1 MKNKKMFEKEK
12 EKLKEKIQT
21 NNIVDINISSDLK
34 ELIMSFVK
42 RKIFK

>member
-21 NNIVDINISSDLK
+21 NNIVDINISSDLN